1 MKSIMTA
8 VVLFTAALFLM
19 VSVSDTAFAS
29 RHGKPGTGTKKNV
42 GTQTEKATKP
52 DAKGSTS
59 KKKGKKKF
67 SKNRPKKPK
76 GAPSAKQKAE
86 NDKLQKTQKAKLAN
100 SKLSETAAKHRAV
113 DMTNLGFNKSVSGAP
128 VAAPIDAVRGAV
140 QKADRVEARTKVKKR
155 IRRQARSFKAG
166 AYKEGEQG

>member
-1 MKSIMTA
+1 MKPIMTA
-8 VVLFTAALFLM
+8 VALFVAALFLV

-42 GTQTEKATKP
+42 GTQTDKATKP
-52 DAKGSTS
+52 KAKGKSS
-59 KKKGKKKF
+59 KKKNSSKK
-67 SKNRPKKPK
+67 SPKKPK
-76 GAPSAKQKAE
+76 GKLSKKQKAA
-86 NDKLQKTQKAKLAN
+86 NDNLKETQSAKLAN
-100 SKLSETAAKHRAV
+100 TKLSETAAKHRAV

-140 QKADRVEARTKVKKR
+140 QKADRVDARTKVKKR

-166 AYKEGEQG
+166 AYKQGEQG